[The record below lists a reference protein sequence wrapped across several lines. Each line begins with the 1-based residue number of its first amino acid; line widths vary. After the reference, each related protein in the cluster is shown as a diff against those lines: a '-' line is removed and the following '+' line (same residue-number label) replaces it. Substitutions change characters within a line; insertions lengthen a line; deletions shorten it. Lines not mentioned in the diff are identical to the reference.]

1 MSGARARAGI
11 AGAQARALVFDYRVL
26 TAGDTAI
33 VVEFG
38 DSIDRDLNAIVLAL
52 SRQLDQGRIPG
63 LVETI
68 PTFRSLMVFYQPE
81 LLSRAA
87 LEGHVAAIVHAL
99 TTAPGAG
106 RLWRLPVCY
115 DAGLA
120 PDLIDVASRTGL
132 TPAQIVERH
141 SGVVY
146 HVYMLGFLPGLAYTG
161 DVPRELVLPRLVSP
175 RPRIP
180 AGMLGI
186 AMSMSLIMPRETP
199 SGLNLIGRSPVAMW
213 RQSKPSGGGHTLL
226 TPGDQVI
233 YQPISAREY
242 EALAGKAAAGELE
255 LVPERASQQI
265 GSAA

>member
-1 MSGARARAGI
+1 MFRPTANVRVARVRADAI
-11 AGAQARALVFDYRVL
+11 VFDYRIL

-38 DSIDRDLNAIVLAL
+38 DDIDRDLNAIVLAL
-52 SRQLDQGRIPG
+52 SGRLEEAHIPG
-63 LVETI
+63 LTETI
-68 PTFRSLMVFYQPE
+68 PTFRSLLLFYEPE
-81 LLSRAA
+81 LLSRAT
-87 LEGHVAAIVHAL
+87 LEGRIAGIVHEL
-99 TTAPGAG
+99 TAVQRAG
-106 RLWRLPVCY
+106 RTWRLPVCY
-115 DAGLA
+115 DAEMA
-120 PDLIDVASRTGL
+120 PDLIDVAALTGL
-132 TPAQIVERH
+132 TPSQVVERH

-213 RQSKPSGGGHTLL
+213 RQSKPSGSGHPLL
-226 TPGDQVI
+226 SPGDQVI

-242 EALAGKAAAGELE
+242 EVLAAKAAAGELE
-255 LVPERASQQI
+255 LEPDRASQQI
-265 GSAA
+265 GSAG

>member
-1 MSGARARAGI
+1 MFRPTANVRVARVRADAI
-11 AGAQARALVFDYRVL
+11 VFDYRIL

-38 DSIDRDLNAIVLAL
+38 DDIDRDLNAIVLAL
-52 SRQLDQGRIPG
+52 SGRLEEAHIPG
-63 LVETI
+63 LTETI
-68 PTFRSLMVFYQPE
+68 PTFRSLLLFYEPE
-81 LLSRAA
+81 LLSRAT
-87 LEGHVAAIVHAL
+87 LEGRIAGIVHDL
-99 TTAPGAG
+99 TAVQRAG
-106 RLWRLPVCY
+106 RTWRLPVCY
-115 DAGLA
+115 DAEMA
-120 PDLIDVASRTGL
+120 PDLIDVAALTGL
-132 TPAQIVERH
+132 TPSQVVERH

-213 RQSKPSGGGHTLL
+213 RQSKPSGSGHPLL
-226 TPGDQVI
+226 SPGDQVI

-242 EALAGKAAAGELE
+242 EVLAAKAAAGELE
-255 LVPERASQQI
+255 LEPDRASQQI
-265 GSAA
+265 GSAG